1 MNTLKRFYSVAKN
14 YGDLALKFNI
24 PLMRDNMAK
33 PLGRWNIDYCPNK
46 INRKIDFANE
56 DNCGACD
63 QYNKYED
70 NTNNHFNYHLSMEE
84 LEILFN
90 ANVI

>member
-1 MNTLKRFYSVAKN
+1 MNSLKRFQSFVRNYS
-14 YGDLALKFNI
+14 DLVLKFNTR
-24 PLMRDNMAK
+24 LMKDDMPK
-33 PLGRWNIDYCPNK
+33 PLGRWNIDYCTNK
-46 INRKIDFANE
+46 INRKVDFANE

-63 QYNKYED
+63 QYKKYED
-70 NTNNHFNYHLSMEE
+70 NVNNHFNYQLSMEE